1 MESFNLNIIP
11 GKTRPVCHAS
21 QFDTGRAIRVNL
33 FEDANIYTLSGSEE
47 VSLSVRKPDGN
58 VVTVEIEN
66 AGDSFV
72 EIVTTEQMTA
82 CAGSNLCELKI
93 EDDGK
98 VIGTMN
104 FILETEQDPL
114 EGGIESESSIYNLET
129 QVNDMV
135 TDAVADQYDSNAV
148 IFDQEPTAGH
158 GNGYAVTSEGIK
170 AAIDAV
176 SSAVDAVSS
185 AVDDLSGEVDTL
197 DITVQAKQNAND
209 PALATTSKNVVGA
222 INEVKSSISTI
233 SSWED
238 ITSEVSATSNIEN
251 LIYKINRATGLK
263 YIYFEIKA
271 GVADDSLLINSLPY
285 VINHQTQGLNS
296 SAVNYA
302 SVQIGAFYAYYH
314 SSGNVYYR
322 CKSPTTSNVK
332 IYVSGILV

>member
-21 QFDTGRAIRVNL
+21 QFDTGRVIRVNL

-66 AGDSFV
+66 TGDSFV

-98 VIGTMN
+98 VIGSMN

-129 QVNDMV
+129 QVSGMV

-148 IFDQEPTAGH
+148 IFDQTPTAGH

-170 AAIDAV
+170 SAIDNAV
-176 SSAVDAVSS
+176 GSLSTEIEGLSTNVDSLTSEVSA
-185 AVDDLSGEVDTL
+185 L
-197 DITVQAKQNAND
+197 DVTVQAKQNAND
-209 PALATTSKNVVGA
+209 AALATTSKNVVGA
-222 INEVKSSISTI
+222 INEVNTKVGTKQ
-233 SSWED
+233 D
-238 ITSEVSATSNIEN
+238 N
-251 LIYKINRATGLK
+251 LNKGQI
-263 YIYFEIKA
+263 
-271 GVADDSLLINSLPY
+271 
-285 VINHQTQGLNS
+285 
-296 SAVNYA
+296 SAVNLNTLNTNGVYYLA
-302 SVQIGAFYAYYH
+302 GVSSANNAPINDCWGLMEVMAAVIIIQRVTQVGPSGVGANVYERLFI
-314 SSGNVYYR
+314 SGNWTAW
-322 CKSPTTSNVK
+322 KK
-332 IYVSGILV
+332 ITRTLQSV

>member
-21 QFDTGRAIRVNL
+21 QFDTGRVIRVNL

-66 AGDSFV
+66 TGDSFV

-129 QVNDMV
+129 QVNGMV
-135 TDAVADQYDSNAV
+135 AEAVADQYDSNAV
-148 IFDQEPTAGH
+148 IFDQTPTAGH

-170 AAIDAV
+170 AAIDDVNTEV
-176 SSAVDAVSS
+176 SA
-185 AVDDLSGEVDTL
+185 L
-197 DITVQAKQNAND
+197 DVALQAKQNAND
-209 PALATTSKNVVGA
+209 AALATTSKNVVGA
-222 INEVKSSISTI
+222 INELNTNKANAGDLAAVATSGNYSDLNGKPTIPTITTTNVEITPESNAYVQPFSYYKEIDISTYL
-233 SSWED
+233 SGKR
-238 ITSEVSATSNIEN
+238 
-251 LIYKINRATGLK
+251 LIGVLLMTG
-263 YIYFEIKA
+263 
-271 GVADDSLLINSLPY
+271 
-285 VINHQTQGLNS
+285 QTTDPLAYNYNEPMLR
-296 SAVNYA
+296 VYA
-302 SVQIGAFYAYYH
+302 S
-314 SSGNVYYR
+314 
-322 CKSPTTSNVK
+322 KSNKVTVKLIFTS
-332 IYVSGILV
+332 